1 VHRANDPLGDRAG
14 QGTTRDERAR
24 NREQGEDQER
34 REQHETD
41 PLDSAL
47 AVVAARRLRAAHE
60 ATLGGARSRVCGT
73 RLVPASIV
81 ERNLGASRPERCR
94 HPVLES
100 PPVADQQQPS
110 QVGRQGTN
118 WKGWAMLV
126 AVVLLLIFVIQ
137 NSQEVNIDFLFFTSV
152 STPLILALVFSALL
166 GALIGWLAPRV
177 RRRD

>member
-1 VHRANDPLGDRAG
+1 
-14 QGTTRDERAR
+14 
-24 NREQGEDQER
+24 
-34 REQHETD
+34 
-41 PLDSAL
+41 
-47 AVVAARRLRAAHE
+47 
-60 ATLGGARSRVCGT
+60 
-73 RLVPASIV
+73 
-81 ERNLGASRPERCR
+81 
-94 HPVLES
+94 
-100 PPVADQQQPS
+100 VADQELPGRAGS
-110 QVGRQGTN
+110 QGQGRQGTN